1 MKGNTFIMKDNYN
14 ARVIAYYLPQFH
26 PTPENDEIWGKGYT
40 EWTNVAKARPQFR
53 GHYQP
58 QLPADLGFYD
68 LRLEQSRID
77 QAKLAE
83 EYGVEGFCYW
93 HYWFGNGRRILDLPF
108 REVLESGKPDF
119 PFCLGWANHSW
130 STKTWQKTNGIT
142 KDVEFIHQ
150 DYPGDDDYREHFY
163 TVLKAF
169 KDDRYI
175 RVDGK
180 PLFMV
185 YDPTSIPDNKHF
197 IELWN
202 KLAVENGLP
211 GIHFVGRLSSVGSFK
226 GQSEKQMLASTAARY
241 NEYLDYGYNAITP
254 ENIRRACIKT
264 GGYFHKLVRTFM
276 ARTIGNF
283 TVEKYDYA
291 KIINNLYTEEDKR
304 EDVYPQLVPRWDKTP
319 RKGRDAEIFY
329 NSTPENFEK
338 SLDIALDY
346 VKNKPLEHRIMFLFA
361 WNEWG
366 EGAYLEPDI
375 KYGRGHLEALKKKIV
390 DEAK

>member
-1 MKGNTFIMKDNYN
+1 MKYN

-26 PTPENDEIWGKGYT
+26 PTPENDAIWGKGYT
-40 EWTNVAKARPQFR
+40 EWTNVAKSKPLFR

-58 QLPADLGFYD
+58 QIPADLGFYD
-68 LRLEQSRID
+68 LRLAQSRID
-77 QAKLAE
+77 QAKMAK

-93 HYWFGNGRRILDLPF
+93 HYWFGNGKRILDLPF
-108 REVLESGKPDF
+108 REVLESGEPDF

-150 DYPGDDDYREHFY
+150 DYPGDKDYIEHFY
-163 TVLKAF
+163 TVLEAF
-169 KDDRYI
+169 KDKRYI

-180 PLFMV
+180 PLFLV
-185 YDPTSIPDNKHF
+185 YDPTNIPDNKHF
-197 IELWN
+197 VELWN
-202 KLAVENGLP
+202 RLAIENDLP

-226 GQSEKQMLASTAARY
+226 GQSEKQMIASTTARY
-241 NEYLDYGYNAITP
+241 NEYLSYGYDAITP
-254 ENIRRACIKT
+254 ENIRYACIKT
-264 GGYFHKLVRTFM
+264 GGYMHKLIRTIM
-276 ARTIGNF
+276 ARTIGNI
-283 TVEKYDYA
+283 TIEKYDYA
-291 KIINNLYTEEDKR
+291 KIIKNLYTKEDER

-329 NSTPENFEK
+329 NSTPANFEK
-338 SLDIALDY
+338 SLNLALDR
-346 VKNKPLEHRIMFLFA
+346 VKDKPLEHRIMFLFA

-375 KYGRGHLEALKKKIV
+375 KYGRGHLEALKRKILY
-390 DEAK
+390 